1 MLSLKSSYLLGRLA
15 IGTSFFG
22 HGLVRLPKLDK
33 FSHGIAGEFHHSI
46 LPESLVLAFGYAL
59 PFAEFLI
66 GLLLIVGL
74 FTRKA
79 LVAGTVVMILL
90 IFGSTTIENWTPI
103 GEQLIH
109 ILFLLGLLALVD
121 SSDSWSLDMALRR
134 GHV

>member
-33 FSHGIAGEFHHSI
+33 FSHGMIGEFRHSI
-46 LPESLVLAFGYAL
+46 MPEPLVLTFAYIL
-59 PFAEFLI
+59 PFAEFLV
-66 GLLLIVGL
+66 GLLLILGL
-74 FTRKA
+74 FTRQA
-79 LVAGTVVMILL
+79 LVAGAVVMILL
-90 IFGSTTIENWTPI
+90 IFGCTTIENWSPI

-121 SSDSWSLDMALRR
+121 SYDSWSLDKALLR